1 MLRNL
6 SIFIVMSVVSISAF
20 ANIKDDFYKDLN
32 DKNSYLHKHILNNWY
47 GESKFYTYCSQES
60 AAFIIGYSSADC
72 VVFSVDNAK
81 EIKYKEFNRRIYE
94 LGVKTG
100 YSKSEWN
107 LSQIKGAKSFDQIN
121 GRYLMAK
128 TGLMGM
134 NQNWFIV
141 KLSLSDYLRNSPE
154 ADLGLGI
161 EFNLI
166 SLGVMTLNNTSNSFI
181 EYFQF

>member
-6 SIFIVMSVVSISAF
+6 SIFIVMSVVSLSAF

-32 DKNSYLHKHILNNWY
+32 DKNSYLHKHISKNWY
-47 GESKFYTYCSQES
+47 GETKFYTYCSQES
-60 AAFIIGYSSADC
+60 ASFLIGFSAADC

-81 EIKYKEFNRRIYE
+81 EIKYKEFKRRIYE

-100 YSKSEWN
+100 FSKSDWN
-107 LSQIKGAKSFDQIN
+107 LSQINGAKSFKQVS
-121 GRYLMAK
+121 GKYLIAK

-134 NQNWFIV
+134 NQNWFLV
-141 KLSLSDYLRNSPE
+141 KFSMNDYLRNSPE
-154 ADLGLGI
+154 ADIGAGI

-166 SLGVMTLNNTSNSFI
+166 SLGVMTLNENENSFI